1 MSISH
6 VDYNSLNSDILKL
19 NPKIRYSGVYHT
31 GNIQIFEKIQKG
43 ITRLAAIEKTQD
55 TLIHAYMRWKTR
67 QHNTDAIGEP
77 MYTITKYAKINRIVI
92 PLHSKALLM
101 MNTEPELEPQ
111 EVVDDLVKLI
121 KKYSD
126 DPNYTPRQVYLG

>member
-1 MSISH
+1 
-6 VDYNSLNSDILKL
+6 
-19 NPKIRYSGVYHT
+19 
-31 GNIQIFEKIQKG
+31 
-43 ITRLAAIEKTQD
+43 
-55 TLIHAYMRWKTR
+55 MRWKTR